1 MKQLLVSL
9 LSLSFASLLSAE
21 GLDLSIP
28 DSLGES
34 KKIMG
39 EYAPCKGC
47 GVVTNVRQLAPA
59 ANKTPPPPDSPYLI
73 TFAEANREPEG
84 EVGTAGTSIKTWDK
98 WPEGVW
104 QTTVRLDDGSYT
116 AHQSETRPSFQEGDR
131 VQVISGKLV
140 PQ

>member
-1 MKQLLVSL
+1 MKRLLVL
-9 LSLSFASLLSAE
+9 LIGLSFSSIISAE

-28 DSLGES
+28 ES
-34 KKIMG
+34 QTEIKKITG
-39 EYAPCKGC
+39 DVPCKGC

-59 ANKTPPPPDSPYLI
+59 ANRTPPSPDSAYLI
-73 TFAEANREPEG
+73 TFAEASREPVDG
-84 EVGTAGTSIKTWDK
+84 VDMNGPHINTWDE

-116 AHQSETRPSFQEGDR
+116 AHESKTRPPFQEGDR
-131 VQVISGKLV
+131 IQLISGKLI